1 MRSARSKPL
10 EGVRVLEFCEFA
22 AGPFAGSLLA
32 DLGADVVKVE
42 RPDRGDGLRKWPP
55 FSPETARGNHTARA
69 SLLSIEINAV

>member
-32 DLGADVVKVE
+32 DLGADVVKVAV
-42 RPDRGDGLRKWPP
+42 GHDGLP
-55 FSPETARGNHTARA
+55 GV
-69 SLLSIEINAV
+69 SIGAECPAA